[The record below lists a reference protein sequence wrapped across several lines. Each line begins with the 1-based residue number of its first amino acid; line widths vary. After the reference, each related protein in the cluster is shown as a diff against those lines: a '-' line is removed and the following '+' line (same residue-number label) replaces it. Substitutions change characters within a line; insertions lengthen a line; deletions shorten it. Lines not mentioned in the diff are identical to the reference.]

1 LPICSGDE
9 HRGNT
14 DAATSAVVT
23 HLQI

>member
-14 DAATSAVVT
+14 DAATGAVVT